1 MTLILEL
8 PEDIQRELHA
18 LAERTKQSDE
28 AVALMVL
35 REYLERNGNGGATQP
50 EAEELSDADF
60 ETIAR
65 GVVRDYREVLERL
78 A

>member
-1 MTLILEL
+1 MTLTLEL

-18 LAERTKQSDE
+18 LAERTQQSDE
-28 AVALMVL
+28 AAALMAL
-35 REYLERNGNGGATQP
+35 REYLERNANGVTK
-50 EAEELSDADF
+50 AEVETLSDADF
-60 ETIAR
+60 EVIAR